1 MAEKKFLPIKNDIV
15 FHMFFTDTRNR
26 DSLIAFLKSI
36 LVLPDD
42 DYDEIDITDPHLIR
56 EFSKDKLGIVD
67 VKLKTKN
74 NKIVHIEIQ
83 LSVTPNLKQRI
94 TFYNAKLV
102 VEQIRSGDDYKYI
115 NKAISI
121 LITDEVL
128 ITGSPKYHH
137 CFKFYDS
144 EAGVELTDIVEIH
157 TLELPKLPDST
168 DGTELY
174 NWARFVAADSEEV
187 MDMVAESSPQLREA
201 VVRYRELTADE
212 RARVL
217 FEYREKARR
226 DYVSDINWAR
236 EQGEYNKACSI
247 ARNLMQSNLP
257 LETIIAA
264 TGLTREEV
272 ENLHN

>member
-15 FHMFFTDTRNR
+15 FHMFFTDTRNK
-26 DSLIAFLKSI
+26 DSLIAFLKAI

-42 DYDEIDITDPHLIR
+42 DYEEIEITDPHLIR

-83 LSVTPNLKQRI
+83 LTVTPNLKNRV

-102 VEQIRSGDDYKYI
+102 VEQIRSGDDYREI

-121 LITDEVL
+121 LITNEVL
-128 ITGSPKYHH
+128 IKGSPKYHH
-137 CFKFYDS
+137 CFRFYDS
-144 EAGVELTDIVEIH
+144 EAGIELTDIVEIH
-157 TLELPKLPDST
+157 TLELPKLPDRS
-168 DGTELY
+168 DGTDLY
-174 NWARFVAADSEEV
+174 NWARFITADSEE
-187 MDMVAESSPQLREA
+187 DMNIVAESSPQLRQA

-226 DYVSDINWAR
+226 DYVSDMNWAR

-247 ARNLMQSNLP
+247 ARDLIQTGLP
-257 LETIIAA
+257 LETIIAV
-264 TGLTREEV
+264 TKLTREEV
-272 ENLHN
+272 ENLRN